1 MWQYAVGILSVGI
14 SVAFMA
20 NSYTLREELKQEAQ
34 NTQVQQQAR
43 SISTQQTKDSH
54 ASANE
59 RDNIKVTYAGR
70 KTKIRSDARG
80 HYHVTARMNGRKVKV
95 LVDTGATAV
104 AINKSTAR
112 RLGLRLKQSDFK
124 YEVSTAN
131 GKVRAAQAYIERI
144 EIGRVYA
151 NDVRAAILPD
161 SSLNETLLGMSF
173 LNQMKSFQISNG
185 ELVLS
190 Q

>member
-14 SVAFMA
+14 SVAFLA
-20 NSYTLREELKQEAQ
+20 NSYALREELKQEAQ

-124 YEVSTAN
+124 YEVTTAN